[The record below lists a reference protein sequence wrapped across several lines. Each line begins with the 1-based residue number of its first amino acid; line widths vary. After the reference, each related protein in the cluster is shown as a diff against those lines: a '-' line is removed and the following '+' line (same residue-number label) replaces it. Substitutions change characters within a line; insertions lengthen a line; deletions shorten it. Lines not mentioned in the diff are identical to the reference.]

1 MDLQTAV
8 KEILTA
14 PSPEALWELY
24 GYLLAADADAPLLET
39 VAFFHHYLCDLQS
52 KATARQY
59 SEFASLLDIGAV
71 GGVAVQNLVG
81 AFATRETDGGRE
93 LLEKILLGTGSESLM
108 VAASR
113 QYVKAWQAELHSVHC
128 QAAWFL
134 SGALW
139 RLGADSDVAAEPGER
154 WARIQALFGPVRD
167 PDVPNPDKA
176 LLLARVFQLILVSQL
191 IALARRAR
199 PGP

>member
-1 MDLQTAV
+1 MDLQNAV
-8 KEILTA
+8 KQILTA
-14 PSPEALWELY
+14 PSTDALWELY

-39 VAFFHHYLCDLQS
+39 VATFHHYLCDLQG

-71 GGVAVQNLVG
+71 GGVALQNLVG
-81 AFATRETDGGRE
+81 AFGQREADGGRE
-93 LLEKILLGTGSESLM
+93 LLEKILLGTGGESLM

-139 RLGADSDVAAEPGER
+139 RLAADSGVDAEPGER
-154 WARIQALFGPVRD
+154 WGRIRALFAPVRD
-167 PDVPNPDKA
+167 PEIPNPDKA
-176 LLLARVFQLILVSQL
+176 LLLARVFQLVLVSQL
-191 IALARRAR
+191 VALARRGR
-199 PGP
+199 PAP